1 MATDQKV
8 GGSNP
13 LTHVAEKAGKSRKTD
28 VPAFFVWCIPNGEF
42 GVIGEPFGEMR
53 RFEKDMRGMIRW
65 KIPNPGDIAGNA

>member
-1 MATDQKV
+1 
-8 GGSNP
+8 
-13 LTHVAEKAGKSRKTD
+13 LRKRRESLVRQTFLL
-28 VPAFFVWCIPNGEF
+28 FFVWCIPNGEL